1 MYLFAAGVAS
11 SSQFDRLL
19 LSDASLAETLQL
31 VAIKLQFHE
40 STPLLFFFYLFITAY
55 SMLCIF
61 LQKSFNIYTSC
72 KYLQM

>member
-1 MYLFAAGVAS
+1 MCLFAAGVAS

-31 VAIKLQFHE
+31 VALKLHFHE
-40 STPLLFFFYLFITAY
+40 STLPPIFFKFISTY

-61 LQKSFNIYTSC
+61 PQKSFNIYSSC